1 MHLEYKKINLHFK
14 DFGEG
19 DAIVFLHGFLE
30 NSTIWEPFIE
40 TFSKTNRVLCVDL
53 LGHGK
58 TECLGYIHTMEDMAK
73 ALNYVLKYLK
83 IKNCIIIG
91 HSMGGYVSL
100 AFAEL
105 FKNKV
110 SGLVLVNSSSRED
123 SNERKLNRERAILA
137 IKQNH
142 KNFIGQSI
150 ANLFAEHNRIKF
162 RNEIEHLKNEA
173 LKMSVR
179 GIIAALEGMKVRKNR
194 TFILNNSDYKIM
206 MMVGKKDSVL
216 PYSKIIEETENTP
229 VKLVE
234 FPDGHM
240 SFIENESLFLH
251 KIVHFIENI

>member
-1 MHLEYKKINLHFK
+1 
-14 DFGEG
+14 
-19 DAIVFLHGFLE
+19 
-30 NSTIWEPFIE
+30 
-40 TFSKTNRVLCVDL
+40 
-53 LGHGK
+53 
-58 TECLGYIHTMEDMAK
+58 
-73 ALNYVLKYLK
+73 
-83 IKNCIIIG
+83 
-91 HSMGGYVSL
+91 MGGYVSL

-240 SFIENESLFLH
+240 SYIENKEEFLH
-251 KIVHFIENI
+251 NILYFIENI